1 MLQILSRLTAIKG
14 FAKDI
19 HYTAKGE
26 SFYGV
31 HLLMDR
37 VADGI
42 DGFMDSINEVVYLGG
57 DNTPPP
63 SREVLK
69 YASAYVPS
77 IGETI
82 EGNLSLLYNLIAQA
96 LQEVESYQTTE
107 RSVASLLDSIAQDLR
122 LKKGLV
128 SRSMR

>member
-37 VADGI
+37 VVDGLDDFI
-42 DGFMDSINEVVYLGG
+42 DSINEVVYLGG
-57 DNTPPP
+57 DNLPPS

-69 YASAYVPS
+69 YASAYIPS
-77 IGETI
+77 AGETVV
-82 EGNLSLLYNLIAQA
+82 GSLNLLLGLISQA
-96 LQEVESYQTTE
+96 LQEVESYQSEE
-107 RSVASLLDSIAQDLR
+107 RSVNSLLDSIAQDLR

-128 SRSMR
+128 SRSIR